1 MNSLL
6 RVGSLV
12 AAGVIVSIGVGAGDV
27 TAQEKP
33 GGTEGLAR
41 ELVSQLEKGHVKIVA
56 IFDLDTADGKQIP
69 FGKWLA
75 DRISEDVA
83 KSGKAIE
90 TVDRER
96 LSRFPNGNELDR
108 EAKSQLRSDTA
119 KSLGADAYVFG
130 TFGAL
135 ADGIGVTLIA
145 DRVVGPGIRR
155 SKWLPDTAV
164 GKITLDDSVTSQ
176 IGAPLESLRPSDGV
190 FMSGTAGIGVPE
202 CEHCPQARF
211 SDEAVRRKLEGTVV
225 LDVVISAEG
234 KAVRLDVKQ
243 KAGAGLDEEAVKA
256 VRKWKFKPALDPD
269 GNPVAV
275 HQVIETTFRFGPSVI
290 Q

>member
-1 MNSLL
+1 MNNLL

-12 AAGVIVSIGVGAGDV
+12 AAGVIVSLGVGAGDV
-27 TAQEKP
+27 LAQEKP
-33 GGTEGLAR
+33 RGTVGLAR
-41 ELVSQLEKGHVKIVA
+41 ELVLQLEKAHVKSVA

-69 FGKWLA
+69 FGRWLS

-83 KSGKAIE
+83 KSGTVIE
-90 TVDRER
+90 TVGRER

-119 KSLGADAYVFG
+119 KSLGADAYVYG
-130 TFGAL
+130 TFGAI
-135 ADGIGVTLIA
+135 ADGIGITLIA
-145 DRVVGPGIRR
+145 DRVDGTGIRR
-155 SKWLPDTAV
+155 SKWAPDTAV
-164 GKITLDDSVTSQ
+164 GKIPLDDSVTSH

-190 FMSGTAGIGVPE
+190 FKAGTAGIGVPE

-211 SDEAVRRKLEGTVV
+211 SDEAVRRKMEGTVV
-225 LDVVISAEG
+225 MDVVISAEG
-234 KAVRLDVKQ
+234 KAVRFDVTQ

-275 HQVIETTFRFGPSVI
+275 HQVIETTFRFGASVI